1 MEEKEYHRPVMV
13 SEVVTGLVNHPSGVY
28 VDATAGGGG
37 HSRAIM
43 KRLSPAGRLIAID
56 RDPEAIARLRR
67 IAGEFSGRMTIRH
80 GNFGDLPVLVEGA
93 AEATAL
99 SGILFDL
106 GVSSHQIDE
115 PGRGFSYR
123 SNGPL
128 DMRMDRSAGTPA
140 GDLLARVSEEDLCDM
155 IRRYGEERAARRIS
169 RAICRRR
176 NCGALRSTGDLRAA
190 VESTHPRMPN
200 KTLARV
206 FQALRIA
213 VNDELKALESAL
225 GSAMEMLTGK
235 GRLAVI
241 SYHSLEDRLVKS
253 ALAPGLKGCTCPPRI
268 PVCRCGGRRSFR
280 TVHQRRTAT
289 PAETAV
295 NPRARSAGL
304 RIFEKLPV

>member
-1 MEEKEYHRPVMV
+1 MV
-13 SEVVTGLVNHPSGVY
+13 SEVVTGLVNDHAGVY

-37 HSRAIM
+37 HSRAIL
-43 KRLSPAGRLIAID
+43 KRLAPAGRLIAID
-56 RDPEAIARLRR
+56 RDPEAIARLHQ
-67 IAGEFSGRMTIRH
+67 IAREFGSRMAIRH
-80 GNFGDLPVLVEGA
+80 GNFRDLPVLVEEA
-93 AEATAL
+93 AEATAV

-123 SNGPL
+123 SNGLL
-128 DMRMDRSAGTPA
+128 DMRMDSSAGIPA
-140 GDLLARVSEEDLCDM
+140 VDLLAKVSETDLGDL
-155 IRRYGEERAARRIS
+155 IRRYGEERLARRIA
-169 RAICRRR
+169 RAICNRRDR
-176 NCGALRSTGDLRAA
+176 DGMRSTADLRAA
-190 VESTHPRMPN
+190 VESTHPQMPN

-225 GSAMEMLTGK
+225 GSAMEILKRK

-253 ALAPGLKGCTCPPRI
+253 ALAPALKGCTCPPRL
-268 PVCRCGGRRSFR
+268 PVCGCGGRPSFR
-280 TVHQRRTAT
+280 TVHRRRTAT
-289 PAETAV
+289 PAETAA

-304 RIFEKLPV
+304 RIFEKMPV